1 MKTNTTVSINKKSKF
16 EYEFIRVET
25 AGIVLMGS
33 EVKSIRAGKISI
45 AESYCVFDGDELF
58 LRNANISEIGSAFSH
73 NSKQDRKLLLK
84 KTELLKLKKELVK
97 GFTVVPYKVFINEK
111 GKIKVEVVLAKGKKI
126 YDKRE
131 TIKERDIQKQ
141 IQNSF

>member
-1 MKTNTTVSINKKSKF
+1 MKTNTTVSINKKAKF

>member
-1 MKTNTTVSINKKSKF
+1 MTIVINKKAKF
-16 EYEFIRVET
+16 EYEFIRVEV

-58 LRNANISEIGSAFSH
+58 LKNANISEIGTAFSH
-73 NSKQDRKLLLK
+73 NSKQDRKLLLR
-84 KTELLKLKKELVK
+84 KTELLKFKKELIK
-97 GFTVVPYKVFINEK
+97 GFTVIPYKVFINEK
-111 GKIKVEVVLAKGKKI
+111 GKIKVEVVLAKGKKN

-131 TIKERDIQKQ
+131 SIKERDVQKQ
-141 IQNSF
+141 IKNSF

>member
-1 MKTNTTVSINKKSKF
+1 MKTNMTIVINKKAKF
-16 EYEFIRVET
+16 EYEFIRVEV

-58 LRNANISEIGSAFSH
+58 LKNANISEIGTAFSH
-73 NSKQDRKLLLK
+73 NSKQDRKLLLR
-84 KTELLKLKKELVK
+84 KTELLKFKKELIK
-97 GFTVVPYKVFINEK
+97 GFTVIPYKVFINEK
-111 GKIKVEVVLAKGKKI
+111 GKIKVEVVLAKGKKN

-131 TIKERDIQKQ
+131 SIKERDVQKQ
-141 IQNSF
+141 IKNSF

>member
-45 AESYCVFDGDELF
+45 SESYCVFDGDELF